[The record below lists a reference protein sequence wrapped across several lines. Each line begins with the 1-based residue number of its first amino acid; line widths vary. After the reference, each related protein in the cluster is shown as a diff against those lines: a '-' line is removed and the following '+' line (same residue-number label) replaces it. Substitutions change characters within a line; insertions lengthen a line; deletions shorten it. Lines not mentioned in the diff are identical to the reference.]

1 MAARGGKCSP
11 MKQVASE
18 KDPLLGDNLY
28 SSLESTEV
36 IPGQDETVIT
46 NEPGDLKGESMPNSK
61 KAPDDEWLETCRKNP
76 CLKPCHEQF
85 GECPEKQVTTKV
97 KGKDKVV
104 KKEDPIY
111 KQTRGDADYN
121 WQQRMRGRAGLYRGR
136 MSGKKAKK
144 GYAGMT
150 DKQRAEMVGID
161 TTKPGWDKKYS
172 SLGIKNK
179 RGFGRAAKD
188 YANAQ
193 ESISF
198 NKYAQTQREMGEQAV
213 RQGSTGRGNISQKEE
228 DRLNKVQRELKSETD
243 RDTQIVA
250 IEKRRTAENEAKT
263 NKEKNENAVLTE
275 TAEKEADEKRNDQK
289 NTAAKMMY
297 EKPSVMKM
305 KGSFKMKGFGSKR

>member
-1 MAARGGKCSP
+1 MYNKPITKRVMAARNGKCSP

-18 KDPLLGDNLY
+18 KDPLLRDNLY

-46 NEPGDLKGESMPNSK
+46 NEPGDLTGEIVTGGPK
-61 KAPDDEWLETCRKNP
+61 QDRDEWVAMCKKNP
-76 CLKPCHEQF
+76 CKKACHAEF
-85 GECPEKQVTTKV
+85 GQCPEKEVTTTV

-111 KQTRGDADYN
+111 KQTQGDADYN
-121 WQQRMRGRAGLYRGR
+121 WQQRQRGRAGLYRGR
-136 MSGKKAKK
+136 MSGKKARK

-150 DKQRAEMVGID
+150 DEQ
-161 TTKPGWDKKYS
+161 
-172 SLGIKNK
+172 
-179 RGFGRAAKD
+179 RAAKD

-198 NKYAQTQREMGEQAV
+198 NKYAQTQREMGEQGV
-213 RQGSTGRGNISQKEE
+213 RQGSTKRGNISQKEE
-228 DRLNKVQRELKSETD
+228 DRLNKVQRELLAETN
-243 RDTQIVA
+243 RDTQITN

-263 NKEKNENAVLTE
+263 NKEKNQNAVLTE
-275 TAEKEADEKRNDQK
+275 TAKIEADEKRNDQED
-289 NTAAKMMY
+289 TAAKMMY

>member
-1 MAARGGKCSP
+1 MAARSGKCSP
-11 MKQVASE
+11 MKQTAEE

-46 NEPGDLKGESMPNSK
+46 NEPGNLTGEIVTDGPK
-61 KAPDDEWLETCRKNP
+61 QDRDEWVAMCKKNP
-76 CLKPCHEQF
+76 CKKACHAEF
-85 GECPEKQVTTKV
+85 GQCPEKQVTTTV
-97 KGKDKVV
+97 KGEDKVV

-111 KQTRGDADYN
+111 KQTQGDADYN

-136 MSGKKAKK
+136 MSGKKARK

-150 DKQRAEMVGID
+150 DEQRAATLGKSLEEYQ
-161 TTKPGWDKKYS
+161 K
-172 SLGIKNK
+172 LGIKNK
-179 RGFGRAAKD
+179 KQFGRAAKD

-198 NKYAQTQREMGEQAV
+198 DKYAQTQREMGEQAV
-213 RQGSTGRGNISQKEE
+213 RQGSTKRGNISQKEE
-228 DRLNKVQRELKSETD
+228 DRLNKVQRELKSETT
-243 RDTQIVA
+243 RDTQITA
-250 IEKRRTAENEAKT
+250 IEKRRAAENEAKT
-263 NKEKNENAVLTE
+263 NKEKNQNAVLTE
-275 TAEKEADEKRNDQK
+275 TAKIEADEKRKDQEDA
-289 NTAAKMMY
+289 AAKMMY

>member
-1 MAARGGKCSP
+1 MAARNGKCSP

-28 SSLESTEV
+28 SSLESTGV

-85 GECPEKQVTTKV
+85 GQCPEKEVTTTV

-111 KQTRGDADYN
+111 KQTQGDADYN
-121 WQQRMRGRAGLYRGR
+121 WQQRQRGRAGLYRGR
-136 MSGKKAKK
+136 MSGKKARK

-150 DKQRAEMVGID
+150 DEQRAATLGKSLEEYQ
-161 TTKPGWDKKYS
+161 K
-172 SLGIKNK
+172 LGIKNK
-179 RGFGRAAKD
+179 KQFGRAAKD

-198 NKYAQTQREMGEQAV
+198 NKYAQTQREMGEQGV

-228 DRLNKVQRELKSETD
+228 DRLNKVQRELKSETN
-243 RDTQIVA
+243 RDTQITN
-250 IEKRRTAENEAKT
+250 IEKRRAQELEAKT
-263 NKEKNENAVLTE
+263 NKEKNQNAVLTE
-275 TAEKEADEKRNDQK
+275 TAKIEADEKRKDQED
-289 NTAAKMMY
+289 TAAKMMY